1 MPNKPHKWGIK
12 AWALA
17 DSHNG
22 YVWLYTGTLISSI
35 EKVTIFN
42 LGKERDAAPEK
53 GLAHNVVMG
62 LVAKLVGR
70 DYHVYTDNF
79 YSSPQ
84 LFAELKQNGFHA
96 TGTLRTNRKGIS
108 KQFQEM
114 NISKGEVVLCKK

>member
-22 YVWLYTGTLISSI
+22 YVWNLKLYTGTLISSI

-53 GLAHNVVMG
+53 GLAH
-62 LVAKLVGR
+62 KCC
-70 DYHVYTDNF
+70 H
-79 YSSPQ
+79 
-84 LFAELKQNGFHA
+84 GF
-96 TGTLRTNRKGIS
+96 S
-108 KQFQEM
+108 
-114 NISKGEVVLCKK
+114 C

>member
-1 MPNKPHKWGIK
+1 
-12 AWALA
+12 
-17 DSHNG
+17 
-22 YVWLYTGTLISSI
+22 
-35 EKVTIFN
+35 
-42 LGKERDAAPEK
+42 
-53 GLAHNVVMG
+53 MG

-96 TGTLRTNRKGIS
+96 TGTNRKGIS

-114 NISKGEVVLCKK
+114 SISKGEVVLCKK